1 MHGAKHRTLV
11 EVRRDDKGEG
21 GVVALRARLLAAAA
35 PSAAPAPATASAPAC
50 ASAPASAS
58 ASASATAPA
67 AAAPAAPAAS
77 PTAAFPAARR
87 RCEAQGIVG
96 KHLWDMS
103 RTCPGRVLDV
113 SVAARRRRTSAT
125 TPRRPPHATWSR
137 GCSSERKRVPLPSN
151 VRPSSGERRTSP
163 LRAGGHGWHSEAVIC
178 DTARRGGR
186 RRRAGRASEGTVSC
200 VAERGNCLGTVSPST
215 CPAGAR
221 PAAARPGLRRTSR
234 QRSGRTTCASTR
246 PPSGSGCPAGP
257 APSSPQ
263 TGRGTG
269 WRAARRQRGRASPRA
284 APCRCCATRSRGR
297 RPRAPGRCTSRP
309 GS

>member
-1 MHGAKHRTLV
+1 MRSTLGEDADRLAGGERLRTRPNGRVTDVCLGRWPTKLWAGGEHRMHGAKHRTLV

-163 LRAGGHGWHSEAVIC
+163 L
-178 DTARRGGR
+178 
-186 RRRAGRASEGTVSC
+186 
-200 VAERGNCLGTVSPST
+200 
-215 CPAGAR
+215 
-221 PAAARPGLRRTSR
+221 
-234 QRSGRTTCASTR
+234 
-246 PPSGSGCPAGP
+246 
-257 APSSPQ
+257 
-263 TGRGTG
+263 
-269 WRAARRQRGRASPRA
+269 
-284 APCRCCATRSRGR
+284 
-297 RPRAPGRCTSRP
+297 
-309 GS
+309 